1 MTHKLIA
8 SFTCSALPVELQRL
22 HLPGFDHLHDPFIC
36 FVAFNKGG
44 VSFTEDLIS
53 WRLPRHITPLLSSSS
68 CETLE
73 AYMGIDGQR
82 MDEATMI
89 AQGYY
94 FYVTDTHFVVEM
106 PIGSPYGYY
115 KVGNRRARTHVVTK
129 GKPSVWIITV

>member
-1 MTHKLIA
+1 M
-8 SFTCSALPVELQRL
+8 
-22 HLPGFDHLHDPFIC
+22 
-36 FVAFNKGG
+36 AFNKGG

-53 WRLPRHITPLLSSSS
+53 WRLPRHLTPLLSSSS

-115 KVGNRRARTHVVTK
+115 KVGNRRAHTHT
-129 GKPSVWIITV
+129 

>member
-1 MTHKLIA
+1 MTYL
-8 SFTCSALPVELQRL
+8 
-22 HLPGFDHLHDPFIC
+22 
-36 FVAFNKGG
+36 FVLWRFNKGG

-129 GKPSVWIITV
+129 GKPSVWVITV